1 MFKGSIWEKEI
12 EFEER
17 EALKGKIKTEVAVIG
32 GGMAGILI
40 ADRLQNAGKNVIIL
54 EANRIA
60 SGYTKNTTAK
70 ITAQHNNI
78 YSKITNSYGKDY
90 AKIYAKANMR
100 AVEWFKET
108 VEKRDIN
115 CDFEIKDA
123 YLYSEN
129 KEKLKEEEKACLEI
143 GLPVEWVDEPNLP
156 FKTASAL
163 KLPLQAQF
171 NPLKFINHIAK
182 GLKIYEKTEVKKIKG
197 KVLLGE
203 GFSVEAKK
211 IVFACHYPF
220 VNFPGFYFAK
230 MYGQRSYVLALENA
244 MDIDGMFIGTEKGD
258 FSFRRYKDLLLFGG
272 AQHRTGENFSGDKY
286 ETLRI
291 AAKELFPEAKE
302 VAAWSAQDCITADDI
317 PYIGKFSKTNNDI
330 FVATGFGK
338 WGMTTSAVSAKIITD
353 LIVKGKSPLEKVFSP
368 SRCSLKAVGGI
379 TDEILHSSKGLLKRF
394 LCIPSKRIED
404 IKIGEGG
411 AILYEGRRV
420 GVFRE
425 TEDKYHFVKIK
436 CPHLGC
442 RLEWNQ
448 DEKSWDCPCHS
459 SRFDYKGR
467 LINGPAQI
475 DISLEK

>member
-1 MFKGSIWEKEI
+1 MFKGSIWEKNI

-17 EALKGKIKTEVAVIG
+17 EALKESIKTEVAVIG

-40 ADRLQNAGKNVIIL
+40 ADRLQTQGKKVIIL
-54 EANRIA
+54 EADRIA

-78 YSKITNSYGKDY
+78 YSKIANFSGLEN

-100 AVEWFKET
+100 AVEWFKKT
-108 VEKRDIN
+108 VEERKID

-123 YLYSEN
+123 FLYSEN
-129 KEKLKEEEKACLEI
+129 KSKLKEEEKACLDI
-143 GLPVEWVDEPNLP
+143 GMSVEWVDAPDLP
-156 FKTASAL
+156 FETAGAL
-163 KLPLQAQF
+163 CLPSQAQF
-171 NPLKFINHIAK
+171 NPLKFIKHIAK
-182 GLKIYEKTEVKKIKG
+182 DLKIYEKTEVKKIKG
-197 KVLLGE
+197 NTLLGD
-203 GFSVEAKK
+203 GFQVEAEK

-230 MYGQRSYVLALENA
+230 MYQKRSYVLALENA
-244 MDIDGMFIGTEKGD
+244 MDIDGMYIGTEEDD
-258 FSFRRYKDLLLFGG
+258 FSFRKYKDLLLFGG
-272 AQHRTGENFSGDKY
+272 AQHRAGENFSGDKY

-291 AAKELFPEAKE
+291 AAKEMFPEAKE
-302 VAAWSAQDCITADDI
+302 VASWSAQDCITADGI
-317 PYIGKFSKTNNDI
+317 PYIGRFSKNNDNI
-330 FVATGFGK
+330 YIATGFGK
-338 WGMTTSAVSAKIITD
+338 WGMTTSAVSAEIITD
-353 LIVKGKSPLEKVFSP
+353 LIIRGKSYAEKVFSP
-368 SRCSLKAVGGI
+368 SRFSLKAAGGI
-379 TDEILHSSKGLLKRF
+379 LDETLHSAKGLLKQ
-394 LCIPSKRIED
+394 LICIPQSRIED
-404 IKIGEGG
+404 IKIGEGK

-425 TEDKYHFVKIK
+425 SEEKYYFVKLK

-459 SRFDYKGR
+459 SRFDYKGK
-467 LINGPAQI
+467 LINGPAQT